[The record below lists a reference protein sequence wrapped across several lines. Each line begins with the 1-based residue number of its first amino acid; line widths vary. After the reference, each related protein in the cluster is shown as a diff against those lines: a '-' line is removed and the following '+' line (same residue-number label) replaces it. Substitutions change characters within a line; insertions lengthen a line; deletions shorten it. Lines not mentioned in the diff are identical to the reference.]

1 MEKEPCRA
9 RSWGTSCGWWGA
21 VNSKGNRSCG
31 EDGWRCTCSRSCG
44 RKLWETRLWSSACIS
59 DTENPCPARPTV
71 QRRLLFQHDLMLP
84 PPPRLGMAIAL
95 VSPEMASP
103 PRGQQPPL
111 KLPPYLSMR
120 VEILSLSLSLSLSL
134 YIYIYMWL
142 YLSLCLR
149 GNHQLVWI
157 WNWNV
162 RAEEREEEEEEE
174 EWEWGPL
181 FKLWGWE
188 PPTGSGSALPKFC
201 FILAFKIFTFA
212 SIYLISIVYF
222 RQVEQH

>member
-134 YIYIYMWL
+134 YIYICDYISHCVCVELEIISLFGFGIEMWK
-142 YLSLCLR
+142 R
-149 GNHQLVWI
+149 K
-157 WNWNV
+157 
-162 RAEEREEEEEEE
+162 RE
-174 EWEWGPL
+174 
-181 FKLWGWE
+181 KKKKKKS
-188 PPTGSGSALPKFC
+188 GSGAHCLSCEVENRPQDQAQRFLNFVLFWLLKFSLLLLY
-201 FILAFKIFTFA
+201 I
-212 SIYLISIVYF
+212 
-222 RQVEQH
+222 